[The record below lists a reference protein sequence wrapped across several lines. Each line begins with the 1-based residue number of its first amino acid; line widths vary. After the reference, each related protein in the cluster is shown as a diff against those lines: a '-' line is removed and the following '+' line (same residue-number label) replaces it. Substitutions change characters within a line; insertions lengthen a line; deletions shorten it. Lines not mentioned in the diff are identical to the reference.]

1 MKKTISLAILAAAA
15 LGYASTVA
23 AEPVVGKLAPAF
35 SLRDS
40 NGKTVKLADFR
51 GKLVVLEWT
60 NHLCPY
66 TVKHYSTKNM
76 QRLQGFA
83 RKAGVVWLSII
94 SSAPGRQGYVTGKE
108 ANSLTRSRGAQ
119 PNHVLLDPNGRVGH
133 LYEAKTTP
141 HMFVIRKDG
150 VLAYMGAIDNN
161 RSWMASSVKGA
172 RNHVRAALKE
182 ILAGRPV
189 TAKDTVP
196 YGCSIKYKQGA

>member
-1 MKKTISLAILAAAA
+1 MKLFLTSLGVAAAI
-15 LGYASTVA
+15 SFA
-23 AEPVVGKLAPAF
+23 APSISAELVVGKLAPTFA
-35 SLRDS
+35 LKDS
-40 NGKTVKLADFR
+40 NGKTVKLADYR

-60 NHLCPY
+60 NHQCPY
-66 TVKHYSTKNM
+66 TVKHYTTKNM
-76 QRLQGFA
+76 QGLQGFA
-83 RKAGVVWLSII
+83 RKAGVVWLSIV

-108 ANSLTRSRGAQ
+108 ANGLTASRGAR
-119 PNHVLLDPNGRVGH
+119 PSHVLLDPEGRVGH

-161 RSWMASSVKGA
+161 RSWTASSVKGA
-172 RNHVRAALKE
+172 SNYVRAALKE

-189 TAKDTVP
+189 MTKSTFP